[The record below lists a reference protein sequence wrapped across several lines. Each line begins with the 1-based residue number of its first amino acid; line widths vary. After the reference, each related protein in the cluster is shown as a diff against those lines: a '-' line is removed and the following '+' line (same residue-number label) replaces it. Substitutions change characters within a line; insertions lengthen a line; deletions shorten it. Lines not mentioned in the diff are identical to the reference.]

1 MPNRAYLSF
10 ADTVIPVLD
19 AVVDGYPSTTHLIE
33 VAKSDEPL
41 EDGTSITDH
50 AVTLPEGLR
59 LSGWVTD
66 MNGARRPAAAWAE
79 IRRIARANEPI
90 TVTTE
95 LGSYSEML
103 INRIEGRQSAR
114 GLKLTIEV
122 AQVIRVGNP
131 SSALPPDQVDG
142 PAEDRTG
149 SVDRGRVRLPQEP
162 TAFGG

>member
-50 AVTLPEGLR
+50 AVTLPEALR

-66 MNGARRPAAAWAE
+66 MNGSRRPAAAWAE
-79 IRRIARANEPI
+79 IRRLARENEPL

-95 LGSYSEML
+95 IGAYSEML
-103 INRIEGRQSAR
+103 IQRMEGRQSAR
-114 GLKLTIEV
+114 GLKLTIEL

-131 SSALPPDQVDG
+131 SSSLPPDQVTG
-142 PAEDRTG
+142 PAAQRTG
-149 SVDRGRVRLPQEP
+149 SVDRGRVRLPQQP
-162 TAFGG
+162 VSFGG